1 MEREP
6 NHPEKQRAKWE
17 EITRGPSITE
27 TSSGLDKV
35 GIPVQM
41 AEQID
46 IVDSSEKEEEPTP
59 PEWVRSVLDSYKH
72 QQTVEEPGLA
82 EE

>member
-17 EITRGPSITE
+17 EITRGPSITGP
-27 TSSGLDKV
+27 SSRLDKV

-46 IVDSSEKEEEPTP
+46 IAGSSEKEEELTP
-59 PEWVRSVLDSYKH
+59 PEWVRSVLDSYK
-72 QQTVEEPGLA
+72 QQQAIEESGLA

>member
-17 EITRGPSITE
+17 EITRGPSMTGA
-27 TSSGLDKV
+27 SSRLDKV
-35 GIPVQM
+35 EAPIQM
-41 AEQID
+41 AGQID
-46 IVDSSEKEEEPTP
+46 IMSSSEKEEELTP

-72 QQTVEEPGLA
+72 QQTVEESGLA

>member
-17 EITRGPSITE
+17 GITRGPSITGA
-27 TSSGLDKV
+27 SSGLDKV

-46 IVDSSEKEEEPTP
+46 IVDSSEKEEELTP
-59 PEWVRSVLDSYKH
+59 PEWVRSVLDSYK
-72 QQTVEEPGLA
+72 QQQAVEESGPA

>member
-17 EITRGPSITE
+17 EITRGPSMTGA
-27 TSSGLDKV
+27 SSRLDKV
-35 GIPVQM
+35 EAPIQM
-41 AEQID
+41 AGQID
-46 IVDSSEKEEEPTP
+46 IMSSSEKEEELTP

-72 QQTVEEPGLA
+72 QQAIEESGLT

>member
-17 EITRGPSITE
+17 EIARGPSMTGA
-27 TSSGLDKV
+27 SSGLDKV
-35 GIPVQM
+35 EAPIQI

-46 IVDSSEKEEEPTP
+46 IMSSSEKEEELTP

-72 QQTVEEPGLA
+72 QQAVEESGLA

>member
-17 EITRGPSITE
+17 EITRGPSITGA
-27 TSSGLDKV
+27 SSRLDKV
-35 GIPVQM
+35 EAPIQM
-41 AEQID
+41 AGQID
-46 IVDSSEKEEEPTP
+46 IMSSSEKEEELTP

-72 QQTVEEPGLA
+72 QQTVEESGLA

>member
-17 EITRGPSITE
+17 KIARGPSITGA
-27 TSSGLDKV
+27 SSRLDKV
-35 GIPVQM
+35 EAPVQM

-46 IVDSSEKEEEPTP
+46 IAGSPEKEEELTP
-59 PEWVRSVLDSYKH
+59 PEWVRSVLDSYK
-72 QQTVEEPGLA
+72 QQQAVEESGPA

>member
-17 EITRGPSITE
+17 EITRGPST
-27 TSSGLDKV
+27 TGASNRLDRV
-35 GIPVQM
+35 EAPIQI

-46 IVDSSEKEEEPTP
+46 IVSSSEKEEGLTP
-59 PEWVRSVLDSYKH
+59 PEWVRSVLDSYE
-72 QQTVEEPGLA
+72 QQQAIEGSGLA